1 MLKLAKSA
9 VRRIGKDVS
18 LGNPE
23 VRDSSHKL
31 SSVESAPAFIAV
43 ALQLGLVMLVL
54 YLFQIEANSGF
65 LRLFPLIFFGFVI
78 NAWLPMALRRPFFV
92 FLSLGGIYTIFGLFN
107 TAWLVG
113 IGAVL
118 IGICHLPLKKW
129 MRVSLVALAGAALTA
144 MRADIFTTSWSTA
157 ILPVLGSMFM
167 FRLAL
172 YLYDMDNEKKKAT
185 LWERLAYFFMLPNT
199 VFPFFPIIDYIL
211 FRRSYYN
218 KDAISIY
225 QKGVLWMLRGAIH
238 LILYR
243 VVYYYYT
250 PAVEEINGLAG
261 VLLFIVS
268 AYLLYLRVSGLF
280 HLIIGIMCLFG
291 FNLPETHKQYFL
303 ASSFNDYWRR
313 INIYWKDF
321 MMKLFFYPLYMRTRH
336 WGPVNALVLSTLIVF
351 AFTWLLHSYQWFW
364 LQGDFPLTPI
374 DGVYWGVLGV
384 LVAINS
390 VWEIKH
396 GKKKTLSKKWKWGS
410 TLQLALRIVSTFVFL
425 SIMWSFW
432 SSETMA
438 DWWVVMSAATN
449 GSRAS
454 WLALGA
460 GLVALYAGI
469 VLKEWLEAKG
479 VHLFFDESKMR
490 FSEVAGR
497 TSVMALSLVLI
508 GLPQVHNQFGAQ
520 TGSFIASVQESR
532 LNDRDAAIEE
542 RGYYEGLMDNRSY
555 TAQLNWSHQNKP
567 PKGWKPIMETDL
579 VQEGEGVIV
588 YELVPSLDRTF
599 KEVSFRTN
607 RWGMRDKDYALQ
619 RAPNT
624 LRIALLGASYEQGA
638 GVMQSQTF
646 EAVLE
651 DSLNAYLAGSPYDT
665 YEVLNFATGG
675 YSPIQNVAVAEE
687 KMKAFQPDIVLY
699 AMYSTEER
707 RMFMQLE
714 NMVQQKRELPYPFL
728 AELLEGSGVSAE
740 MEKSEIRS
748 RLKKYDK
755 DLLGWSFQRIAQASK
770 SINATPVALLI
781 PTTREMN
788 GIDEQWGGI
797 LTKLAGEAGFYVLN
811 LEGVYDGFEE
821 KQVSL
826 APWDQHPSVLG
837 HQLIARKL
845 YQYIKNQPTLFRLDA
860 TTPPSL
866 D

>member
-1 MLKLAKSA
+1 MLATDHNLHPTSSFVDRIRREGFRFLIVAIQLA
-9 VRRIGKDVS
+9 
-18 LGNPE
+18 
-23 VRDSSHKL
+23 
-31 SSVESAPAFIAV
+31 
-43 ALQLGLVMLVL
+43 LVL
-54 YLFQIEANSGF
+54 YAIQLYALEDGFGFQSIVPLLFGGF
-65 LRLFPLIFFGFVI
+65 LIH
-78 NAWLPMALRRPFFV
+78 AWLPMRWRLPFFV
-92 FLSLGGIYTIFGLFN
+92 GLTLATIWLLFGWI
-107 TAWLVG
+107 AGSWLIG
-113 IGAVL
+113 IGLAL
-118 IGICHLPLKKW
+118 IGICHLPVQKW
-129 MRVSLVALAGAALTA
+129 KRVCLAGLAAGVLIA
-144 MRADIFTTSWSTA
+144 FRASWIETSWSPSIIT
-157 ILPVLGSMFM
+157 ILGSMFM

-374 DGVYWGVLGV
+374 DGLYWGVLGV

-497 TSVMALSLVLI
+497 TSVMAVAVILLGTPLI
-508 GLPQVHNQFGAQ
+508 QDYFGPER
-520 TGSFIASVQESR
+520 GSFLASLQQTK
-532 LNDRDAAIEE
+532 LNARDQAHLE
-542 RGYYEGLMDNRSY
+542 RGYYEHLLASNTVTSGLFGKSAR
-555 TAQLNWSHQNKP
+555 KP
-567 PKGWKPIMETDL
+567 AGWVGIYETEAVKLRDDERL
-579 VQEGEGVIV
+579 W
-588 YELVPSLDRTF
+588 ELLPDVDIIF
-599 KEVSFRTN
+599 KNARLETN
-607 RWGMRDKDYALQ
+607 RWGMRDQDYAMSKPLGT
-619 RAPNT
+619 R
-624 LRIALLGASYEQGA
+624 RIAVLGASYVMGA
-638 GVMQSQTF
+638 GVANDQTF
-646 EAVLE
+646 ESIIETKLNTHIDTTANRYELLNFSVGGYGLIQQATLASEQVFDFDPDAILYIAQPGEVRRTIERIVPAILQNHTIRTPELKDILDQAGIKKGMKRAEVREQLYQLDE
-651 DSLNAYLAGSPYDT
+651 DLIKWGYRKIAELANQNGTSLFIAYLPNTAREFADGEIEY
-665 YEVLNFATGG
+665 LNSIVHEMG
-675 YSPIQNVAVAEE
+675 YRTIS
-687 KMKAFQPDIVLY
+687 
-699 AMYSTEER
+699 
-707 RMFMQLE
+707 
-714 NMVQQKRELPYPFL
+714 
-728 AELLEGSGVSAE
+728 
-740 MEKSEIRS
+740 
-748 RLKKYDK
+748 
-755 DLLGWSFQRIAQASK
+755 
-770 SINATPVALLI
+770 
-781 PTTREMN
+781 
-788 GIDEQWGGI
+788 
-797 LTKLAGEAGFYVLN
+797 
-811 LEGVYDGFEE
+811 LEGVYRSH
-821 KQVSL
+821 SL
-826 APWDQHPSVLG
+826 ESLQIAPWDLHPNPMG
-837 HQLIARKL
+837 HQLIAERL
-845 YQYIKNQPTLFRLDA
+845 IKELRFSGLLSETDA
-860 TTPPSL
+860 HQLSKAAL
-866 D
+866 K